1 MRWLAPLGG
10 LGLVLAVAA
19 APHSGKAQSPVV
31 VEFFTSQ
38 GCSAC
43 PPADAFFTELA
54 GRPGVIALALHVDY
68 WDYLGWRD
76 VFGRPENTE
85 RQRAYAKAHKE
96 RTIYTPQMIV
106 HGADLL
112 FGNEK
117 GPVRERIAAHEAQS
131 HRVRLDLRRNSGN
144 LEITVEPESGA
155 VGEADVHVV
164 EYAPE
169 KTMTVEGGENAG
181 YHHTFKN
188 VVTSWATVGRWDG
201 ASALTLRHDGGG
213 GGHVAVLVQ
222 RVGYGPILSAAS
234 LP

>member
-19 APHSGKAQSPVV
+19 APQAGRAQSPVV

-43 PPADAFFTELA
+43 PPADAFFAELA
-54 GRPGVIALALHVDY
+54 ERADVVALALHVDY
-68 WDYLGWRD
+68 WDYLGWQD
-76 VFGRPENTE
+76 VFGRAEHTE
-85 RQRAYAKAHKE
+85 RQRAYAKANGE

-106 HGADLL
+106 QGENLL
-112 FGNEK
+112 FGHEE
-117 GPVRERIAAHEAQS
+117 GPVRERIAAHEAKPE
-131 HRVRLDLRRNSGN
+131 RVKLALRRAGGGV
-144 LEITVEPESGA
+144 EITLEPAGGA
-155 VGEADVHVV
+155 VGTAEVHVV

-169 KTMTVEGGENAG
+169 RTMTIEGGDNQG

-201 ASALTLRHDGGG
+201 ASSVTLRHDADLGE
-213 GGHVAVLVQ
+213 HVAVLVQ
-222 RVGYGPILSAAS
+222 RTGHGAILSAAT

>member
-10 LGLVLAVAA
+10 LGLVLALSA
-19 APHSGKAQSPVV
+19 APQSGRAQSPVV

-43 PPADAFFTELA
+43 PPADAFFAGLA
-54 GRPGVIALALHVDY
+54 ERPDVIALALHVDY
-68 WDYLGWRD
+68 WDYLGWQD
-76 VFGRPENTE
+76 AFGRAEHTE

-106 HGADLL
+106 QGEDLL
-112 FGNEK
+112 FGNEE
-117 GPVRERIAAHEAQS
+117 GPVRERIAAHEARPQQ
-131 HRVRLDLRRNSGN
+131 VAVGLRRAGGS
-144 LEITVEPESGA
+144 LEITLEPQGSA
-155 VGEADVHVV
+155 VGAAEVHVV

-169 KTMTVEGGENAG
+169 KTMTVEGGENEG

-188 VVTSWATVGRWDG
+188 VVTSWATVARWDG
-201 ASALTLRHDGGG
+201 ASPVTLRHDGGVG
-213 GGHVAVLVQ
+213 EHVAVLVQ
-222 RVGYGPILSAAS
+222 RIGHGPILSAAS